1 MCPVPTVDAN
11 EGHITDVIAYD
22 FVPQLL
28 SLLQNRNI
36 MIEEN
41 LLLDVSDPLKPFK
54 GPGQVRGE
62 AISGSVYHDAYK
74 RLITNPGNQLI
85 VPMIQWID

>member
-1 MCPVPTVDAN
+1 VCPVPTVDVN

-41 LLLDVSDPLKPFK
+41 LLLDVSDPLKPFE
-54 GPGQVRGE
+54 GPVLTNRK
-62 AISGSVYHDAYK
+62 S
-74 RLITNPGNQLI
+74 RLTMSYIN
-85 VPMIQWID
+85 